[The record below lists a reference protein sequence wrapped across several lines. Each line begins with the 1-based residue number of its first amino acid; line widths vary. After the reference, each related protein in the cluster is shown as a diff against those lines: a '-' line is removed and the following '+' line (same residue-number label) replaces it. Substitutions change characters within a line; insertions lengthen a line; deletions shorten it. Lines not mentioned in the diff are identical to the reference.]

1 MSDINVLGRR
11 LSGKSMQIAADKKMK
26 VAQFQRPRVVK
37 DLMSFLG
44 LTNHSREFIEK
55 YAHLTTRLSMA
66 CPYTTA
72 DPKGKRSLEWTDE
85 MIDDYEQIKL
95 RIAMNEGLAYIKPGV
110 PFELRTD
117 ASNIGVGGVI
127 SQTYDGERHDIAFT
141 SMKFNET
148 QKRWPTIE
156 QEAFGIFFC
165 VQHWADL
172 LIRQKFRIY
181 TDHRNLTFV
190 LNAESKKLTRW
201 RLALQEFVFD
211 IVHIAG
217 EDNVEADY
225 LSRVQFD

>member
-1 MSDINVLGRR
+1 
-11 LSGKSMQIAADKKMK
+11 MK
-26 VAQFQRPRVVK
+26 VAQFRRPEKAK

-44 LTNHSREFIEK
+44 LTNHSRDFVEK

-66 CPYTTA
+66 CPYLA
-72 DPKGKRSLEWTDE
+72 DDPKGKRSIEWTKE

-95 RIAMNEGLAYIKPGV
+95 RIASNQGLAYIKPGV

-117 ASNIGVGGVI
+117 ASNIGVGGVL
-127 SQTYDGERHDIAFT
+127 SQTYDGRRHDIAFT
-141 SMKFNET
+141 SMIFDDT

-156 QEAFGIFFC
+156 QEAFGIYFC
-165 VQHWADL
+165 VQHWGDL
-172 LIRQKFRIY
+172 LIKQKFRVY

-201 RLALQEFVFD
+201 RIALQEFVFD

-225 LSRVQFD
+225 LSRVQYD